1 MDRGSIAINL
11 HKEGPLTPD
20 PLAIWSV
27 CFYFTLGSPGTLL
40 WNNTTTSDD
49 HIAEG
54 YKCDAGDDPTGT
66 NKVVFEDTGGAFG
79 PALLNAGPFFFSR
92 TLPPTLCPSL
102 LSFLTC
108 HHTRLLKQK
117 HWYKICLCNT
127 HYN

>member
-79 PALLNAGPFFFSR
+79 PALLNAGPFFLFPDIATHVMPFI
-92 TLPPTLCPSL
+92 TLLPYLPSYKASKTKTLV
-102 LSFLTC
+102 
-108 HHTRLLKQK
+108 
-117 HWYKICLCNT
+117 
-127 HYN
+127 